1 MNVWDRIKKGSLFN
15 GYGGLKMKYY
25 STEHEWVQIDGD
37 DAYVGVSRHI
47 VDSLGD
53 ISYVELPKEG
63 TDVIVGDDIGVIE
76 SITESEDVYSPISGT
91 IIAVNHN
98 LDDDPTI
105 LNDHCEDKKG
115 WLCKLENI
123 DLAELDD
130 LMDEE
135 AYQQYVKKH

>member
-1 MNVWDRIKKGSLFN
+1 
-15 GYGGLKMKYY
+15 MKYY
-25 STEHEWVQIDGD
+25 SSEHEWVQIDGD
-37 DAYVGVSRHI
+37 DAYVGVSRYI
-47 VDSLGD
+47 VDRLGD

-63 TDVIVGDDIGVIE
+63 TEVIVGDDIGVIE
-76 SITESEDVYSPISGT
+76 SITESEDIYSPISGT

-98 LDDDPTI
+98 LDDDSTI

-130 LMDEE
+130 LMDED
-135 AYQQYVKKH
+135 AYKRYVEKLGI

>member
-1 MNVWDRIKKGSLFN
+1 
-15 GYGGLKMKYY
+15 MKYY
-25 STEHEWVQIDGD
+25 STEHEWVLIDGD
-37 DAYVGVSRHI
+37 EAYIGVARYL

-76 SITESEDVYSPISGT
+76 SITKSEDIYSPISGT
-91 IIAVNHN
+91 IISVNRN
-98 LDDDPTI
+98 MDDDPTL
-105 LNDHCEDKKG
+105 LNDHCEGRKG

-135 AYQQYVKKH
+135 AYQTFLENL

>member
-1 MNVWDRIKKGSLFN
+1 
-15 GYGGLKMKYY
+15 MKYY
-25 STEHEWVQIDGD
+25 STEHQWVQIDGD
-37 DAYVGVSRHI
+37 DAYVGVSRFI
-47 VDSLGD
+47 VDCLGD

-135 AYQQYVKKH
+135 AYERYVDKLGS

>member
-1 MNVWDRIKKGSLFN
+1 
-15 GYGGLKMKYY
+15 MKYY
-25 STEHEWVQIDGD
+25 SKEHEWVQIDGD
-37 DAYVGVSRHI
+37 DAYVGVSQYI
-47 VDSLGD
+47 VETLGD

-76 SITESEDVYSPISGT
+76 SITKSEDVYSPISGT

-98 LDDDPTI
+98 MDDDPTI
-105 LNDHCEDKKG
+105 LNEHCEGKKG

-130 LMDEE
+130 LMDEDE
-135 AYQQYVKKH
+135 YERYIEKLQS

>member
-1 MNVWDRIKKGSLFN
+1 
-15 GYGGLKMKYY
+15 MKYY
-25 STEHEWVQIDGD
+25 SSEHEWVQIDGD
-37 DAYVGVSRHI
+37 DAYVGVSRYI
-47 VDSLGD
+47 VDKLGD

-105 LNDHCEDKKG
+105 LNEHCEDKKG

-135 AYQQYVKKH
+135 AYERYTEKLGF

>member
-1 MNVWDRIKKGSLFN
+1 
-15 GYGGLKMKYY
+15 MKYY

-37 DAYVGVSRHI
+37 DAYVGVSRYI

-76 SITESEDVYSPISGT
+76 SITESEDIYSPISGT

-98 LDDDPTI
+98 MDDDPTI
-105 LNDHCEDKKG
+105 LNEHCEDKKG

-130 LMDEE
+130 LMDED
-135 AYQQYVKKH
+135 AYERYVSKLQS

>member
-1 MNVWDRIKKGSLFN
+1 
-15 GYGGLKMKYY
+15 MKYY
-25 STEHEWVQIDGD
+25 SSEHEWVQIDGD
-37 DAYVGVSRHI
+37 DAYVGVSRYI
-47 VDSLGD
+47 VDRLGD

-76 SITESEDVYSPISGT
+76 SITESEDIYSPISGT

-98 LDDDPTI
+98 LDDDSTI

-130 LMDEE
+130 LMDED
-135 AYQQYVKKH
+135 AYKRYVEKLGI

>member
-1 MNVWDRIKKGSLFN
+1 
-15 GYGGLKMKYY
+15 MKYY
-25 STEHEWVQIDGD
+25 SKEHEWVQIDGD
-37 DAYVGVSRHI
+37 DAYVGVSRYI
-47 VDSLGD
+47 VDLLGD

-98 LDDDPTI
+98 MDDDPTI
-105 LNDHCEDKKG
+105 LNEHCEDKKG

-130 LMDEE
+130 LMDED
-135 AYQQYVKKH
+135 AYEQYVSKLQS

>member
-1 MNVWDRIKKGSLFN
+1 
-15 GYGGLKMKYY
+15 MKYY
-25 STEHEWVQIDGD
+25 SKEHEWVQIDGD
-37 DAYVGVSRHI
+37 DAYVGVSRYI
-47 VDSLGD
+47 VDLLGD

-98 LDDDPTI
+98 MDDDPTI
-105 LNDHCEDKKG
+105 LNEHCEDKKG

-130 LMDEE
+130 LMDED
-135 AYQQYVKKH
+135 AYERYVSKLQS

>member
-1 MNVWDRIKKGSLFN
+1 
-15 GYGGLKMKYY
+15 MKYY
-25 STEHEWVQIDGD
+25 SKEHEWVQIDGD
-37 DAYVGVSRHI
+37 DAYVGVSKYI
-47 VDSLGD
+47 VDLLGD

-98 LDDDPTI
+98 MDDDPTI
-105 LNDHCEDKKG
+105 LNEHCEDKKG

-130 LMDEE
+130 LMDED
-135 AYQQYVKKH
+135 AYERYVSKLQS

>member
-1 MNVWDRIKKGSLFN
+1 
-15 GYGGLKMKYY
+15 MKYY
-25 STEHEWVQIDGD
+25 SSEHEWVQIDGD
-37 DAYVGVSRHI
+37 DAYVGVSRYI
-47 VDSLGD
+47 VDKLGD

-135 AYQQYVKKH
+135 AYERYTEKLGF